1 MNIRFLFLYFR
12 FLKRLTIALGYINLI
27 RFIWSNQILNVFGE
41 KFTMTKDTEYKY
53 IWTTINTAYESL
65 SVYSDSRTI
74 IKYPYSLPENSNDL
88 SKTTF

>member
-1 MNIRFLFLYFR
+1 
-12 FLKRLTIALGYINLI
+12 
-27 RFIWSNQILNVFGE
+27 
-41 KFTMTKDTEYKY
+41 MTKDTEYKY